1 MSINVDL
8 QIHCSW
14 FRYQDLRDT
23 NVEREQVWVASFKAN
38 YIN

>member
-14 FRYQDLRDT
+14 FSHQDLRDT
-23 NVEREQVWVASFKAN
+23 DVEKGASLGS
-38 YIN
+38 IL